1 MRAGRRHVDKRTQLC
16 GRVAAG
22 WVAERRMQGISL
34 LPLTST
40 ALRRAGQATCLLLAR
55 APHARAVPTDGAAC
69 VCRWGNHLVGQG
81 RAGAAGGA
89 ASALQRFQAENGVQ
103 DVDADA
109 IYRYDRVEQVLE
121 SQKSDRGSRACRLW
135 V

>member
-1 MRAGRRHVDKRTQLC
+1 MYLCRR
-16 GRVAAG
+16 
-22 WVAERRMQGISL
+22 
-34 LPLTST
+34 
-40 ALRRAGQATCLLLAR
+40 
-55 APHARAVPTDGAAC
+55 
-69 VCRWGNHLVGQG
+69 GNHLVGQG

-109 IYRYDRVEQVLE
+109 IYRYDRVEQVREL
-121 SQKSDRGSRACRLW
+121 QKLNRGSRTCRLW